1 MFVVQ
6 VFGDFVVLILLCD
19 LIEGDEFFSIKEDLI
34 RVGEV
39 IVELHLVDLFIDL
52 FDDFLCFG
60 GGGKEGFL
68 LVGVVLELFVSGS

>member
-1 MFVVQ
+1 MVQ

-19 LIEGDEFFSIKEDLI
+19 LIEGVEFFLIKEDLI

-39 IVELHLVDLFIDL
+39 IGELHLVDLFIDL

-60 GGGKEGFL
+60 SGGKEGFL
-68 LVGVVLELFVSGS
+68 FVGVVLELFVSGS